1 MYEYIF
7 PRLALDKAK
16 AFAGVKPLH
25 GSLFFAHFV
34 FLFSS
39 LKLSG
44 ALLRIPSRECFLG
57 RVLWMRSAG
66 TKKGRKFDL
75 ATASQNQRRYKS
87 NKRNFTLPQ
96 TPVFCKGIFPAL
108 ARTASAKTILLQD
121 NPFWSALPREF
132 EQV

>member
-44 ALLRIPSRECFLG
+44 ALLRIPSRRCFLG
-57 RVLWMRSAG
+57 CVLWIRSAG

-87 NKRNFTLPQ
+87 NKRKISVSKTPLLCKRVFTH
-96 TPVFCKGIFPAL
+96 I
-108 ARTASAKTILLQD
+108 
-121 NPFWSALPREF
+121 PREGAC
-132 EQV
+132 